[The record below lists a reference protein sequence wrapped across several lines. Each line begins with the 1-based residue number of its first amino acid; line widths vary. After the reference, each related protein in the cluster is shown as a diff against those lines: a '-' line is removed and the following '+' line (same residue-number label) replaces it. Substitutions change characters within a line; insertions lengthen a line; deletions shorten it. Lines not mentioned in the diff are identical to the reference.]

1 MFIKFLRYIRS
12 QPKIVRDQYA
22 LAISAAFTGLV
33 ALVWFFN
40 NFWMQGSE
48 VSHLNTKPQENSAPF
63 ASLVT
68 EVKDR
73 WQEMKETMSS
83 LKASSSQTAS
93 VIETSTSNSQD
104 INLSDEEIKVLNEK
118 KNANNT
124 NWQATTG
131 TNTEPTY
138 QEAQIV
144 IVSSTKATTT
154 SEDSLQ

>member
-22 LAISAAFTGLV
+22 LAISATFTGLV

-40 NFWMQGSE
+40 NFWMQSGE
-48 VSHLNTKPQENSAPF
+48 VSSLNNKPQENSVPF

-68 EVKDR
+68 EVKGR
-73 WQEMKETMSS
+73 WQEMKEAMSN

-93 VIETSTSNSQD
+93 VIKINASNSRN
-104 INLSDEEIKVLNEK
+104 INLSEEEIKVLNEK

-131 TNTEPTY
+131 TSSEPIY
-138 QEAQIV
+138 QEVQIV
-144 IVSSTKATTT
+144 IVSSTEATTT
-154 SEDSLQ
+154 GEDFLQ